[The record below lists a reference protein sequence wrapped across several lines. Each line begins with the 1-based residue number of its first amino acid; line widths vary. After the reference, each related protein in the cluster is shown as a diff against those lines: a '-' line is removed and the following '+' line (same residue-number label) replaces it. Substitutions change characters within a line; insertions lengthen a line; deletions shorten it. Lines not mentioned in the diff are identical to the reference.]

1 MLKKTYA
8 RYVALFFL
16 LVLISFSILTVVL
29 IELSRRNEQ
38 VRQRAEMQSASES
51 TVEVLSTWLETDKTD
66 WNTLLLTRGEE
77 LGRLFSRQAKNADCA
92 MFLMDQKGR
101 VLLSSDP
108 GIFAVEKPDA
118 DALTSLWESA
128 AAARFVRG
136 DLGGFLKEDS
146 LNCVVLLEKEF
157 RSASQEV
164 VLRQQ
169 IAGAL
174 ILTRGADAE
183 SESTAFIVVSTAVTS
198 AIVMLIVAA
207 GLWFFTR
214 KFVKPL
220 RLMSEGAEKY
230 ARGDFSYRLPVRG
243 HDEIAALMQALNEMA
258 VSLEKLENNR
268 SDFLA
273 NISHDLRTPV
283 TAISGFVQNMIA
295 GVIPEEKRDTYLAVI
310 LDETRRLSR
319 LIETLLEMSRL
330 DAGERRFEFASF
342 DLAECARRT
351 LITFE
356 KRITEKKIEV
366 EAEIP
371 DGALFVTGDEG
382 SVRQVLTNLLDNAVK
397 FAPEGGSIRLALAR
411 QGQKAVLSVRNSGEG
426 IPAEELPQVFERFY
440 KTDRSR
446 SLDKS
451 GMGLGLYICKSIIKA
466 HGEEIWVT
474 SEPGR
479 YTEFVFTLKADPN
492 K

>member
-8 RYVALFFL
+8 RFVALFFL
-16 LVLISFSILTVVL
+16 LVLICFSILTAVL
-29 IELSRRNEQ
+29 LGLSRRNEQ
-38 VRQRAEMQSASES
+38 TRQRAEMQSASDS

-66 WNTLLLTRGEE
+66 WNTLLRTRGEDLE
-77 LGRLFSRQAKNADCA
+77 RLFSRQAKNAGCA

-101 VLLSSDP
+101 VLHSSDP
-108 GIFAVEKPDA
+108 GVFAAEKPDA
-118 DALTSLWESA
+118 DALTALWESA
-128 AAARFVRG
+128 AASRFVRG

-174 ILTRGADAE
+174 ILSRAADAYGE
-183 SESTAFIVVSTAVTS
+183 GTPVIMISNSVTAAV
-198 AIVMLIVAA
+198 VMLILAVE
-207 GLWFFTR
+207 FRIFTR

-258 VSLEKLENNR
+258 ESLEKLENTR

-295 GVIPEEKRDTYLAVI
+295 GVIPEEKRDAYLAII

-330 DAGERRFEFASF
+330 DAGERRFEFTSF
-342 DLAECARRT
+342 DLAECARRE

-356 KRITEKKIEV
+356 KRITEKEIEV
-366 EAEIP
+366 EVEMP
-371 DGALFVTGDEG
+371 DGSLFVTGDEG
-382 SVRQVLTNLLDNAVK
+382 SIRQVLTNLLDNAVK
-397 FAPEGGSIRLALAR
+397 FTPEGGSIRLALER
-411 QGQKAVLSVRNSGEG
+411 QGPKALLSLRNSGEG
-426 IPAEELPQVFERFY
+426 IPAEELPQVFDRFY

-451 GMGLGLYICKSIIKA
+451 GMGLGLFICKSIIKA

-479 YTEFVFTLKADPN
+479 FTEFVFTLKADPG